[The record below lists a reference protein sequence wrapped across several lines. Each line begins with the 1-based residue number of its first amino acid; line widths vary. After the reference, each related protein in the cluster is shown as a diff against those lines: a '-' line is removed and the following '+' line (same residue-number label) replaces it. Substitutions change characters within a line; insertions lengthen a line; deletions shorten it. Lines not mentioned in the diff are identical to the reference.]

1 MLRPAMPLALLAVLI
16 LVMLVILEVLAT
28 LTPLLML
35 PASPPRLATLSS
47 VGGTTVPDGSV
58 ASPSTGSA
66 TPSVVSDACWPHD
79 DGGYSS
85 VVLGGAYGG

>member
-1 MLRPAMPLALLAVLI
+1 MLRPAMSLALLAVLI
-16 LVMLVILEVLAT
+16 LVMLVILEVLAM
-28 LTPLLML
+28 LTLLML

-66 TPSVVSDACWPHD
+66 TPSVVSDACWPDD

>member
-1 MLRPAMPLALLAVLI
+1 MLRPAIPLALLAVLI
-16 LVMLVILEVLAT
+16 LVMLVILEVLAM
-28 LTPLLML
+28 LTLLML